1 VRSIFRPLPFSG
13 DLIYSAIYW
22 AACALWIGPEVVASV
37 VKRSK
42 TSSEPQDRGSLRLI
56 KLLWVIGIAAAVA
69 IAIWLPQTA
78 ITRQRVRFFW
88 VGIGLMLM
96 GTAFRWYSARVL
108 GKFFTFDVAILSGH
122 SLIEAGP
129 YRYIRHP
136 SYTGA
141 LVTLLGIG
149 LALGNWAALVVAVL
163 CLSIAY
169 VYRIRVEEAA
179 LIGALGDSYL
189 QYRRRTWRLVPFLF

>member
-1 VRSIFRPLPFSG
+1 M
-13 DLIYSAIYW
+13 
-22 AACALWIGPEVVASV
+22 WIGPEVIASV

-42 TSSEPQDRGSLRLI
+42 TSSKPQDRGSLGLI
-56 KLLWVIGIAAAVA
+56 KLLWAIGIAAAVA

-78 ITRQRVRFFW
+78 IMRQRVGLFW
-88 VGIGLMLM
+88 AGIGLMLI
-96 GTAFRWYSARVL
+96 GTAFRWYSAHVL

-122 SLIEAGP
+122 ALIEAGP

-141 LVTLLGIG
+141 LVTLVGIG
-149 LALGNWAALVVAVL
+149 LALGNWAALVAAVS

-179 LIGALGDSYL
+179 LVAGLGDSYT

>member
-1 VRSIFRPLPFSG
+1 LRPLPFSG
-13 DLIYSAIYW
+13 ELIYSAIYW
-22 AACALWIGPEVVASV
+22 VTCALWIGPEVIASV

-42 TSSEPQDRGSLRLI
+42 TSSTLQDRGSLRLI
-56 KLLWVIGIAAAVA
+56 KLLWAIGIAAAFT

-78 ITRQRVRFFW
+78 ITWQRVGTFW
-88 VGIGLMLM
+88 AGICLMLL
-96 GTAFRWYSARVL
+96 GTAFRWYSAQVL

-122 SLIEAGP
+122 ALIETGP

-141 LVTLLGIG
+141 LVTLVGIG
-149 LALGNWAALVVAVL
+149 LALGNWVALAVAVL

-179 LIGALGDSYL
+179 LIGALGDSYI

>member
-1 VRSIFRPLPFSG
+1 MRPLPFSG
-13 DLIYSAIYW
+13 DLIHSAVYW
-22 AACALWIGPEVVASV
+22 AACALWIGPEVIASV

-42 TSSEPQDRGSLRLI
+42 TSSRPQDRGSLGLI
-56 KLLWVIGIAAAVA
+56 KLLWAIGIAAAVA

-78 ITRQRVRFFW
+78 IMRQRVGFFW
-88 VGIGLMLM
+88 AGIGLMLI
-96 GTAFRWYSARVL
+96 GTAFRWYSAHVL

-122 SLIEAGP
+122 ALIEAGP

-141 LVTLLGIG
+141 LVTLVGIG
-149 LALGNWAALVVAVL
+149 LALGNWAALVAAVS

-179 LIGALGDSYL
+179 LVAGLGDSYT